1 MKLLKE
7 KKTERKK
14 GNDVEI
20 SSEPLNIFHD
30 EIWKIDFV
38 FIIISISYF
47 QINRRKIELK

>member
-30 EIWKIDFV
+30 EIDFV